1 MQCDNQSLS
10 EDEVSLLL
18 SQYINNKEKALF
30 RLQDCPGLLFWVFQ
44 EQAPG
49 RGGAEAGRDDWD
61 QREAVNLYDMML
73 QFLTI
78 TNCDPFTI
86 NSLLVSAMKLV
97 NNYVEKEMLP
107 RDQPTLL
114 LLLRMLTLSLGA
126 WEMIESQDFREPWL
140 ELPLVLQFLPDMMSL
155 IMDDQVR
162 ARLGATQIN
171 VLTPRW

>member
-1 MQCDNQSLS
+1 
-10 EDEVSLLL
+10 
-18 SQYINNKEKALF
+18 
-30 RLQDCPGLLFWVFQ
+30 
-44 EQAPG
+44 
-49 RGGAEAGRDDWD
+49 
-61 QREAVNLYDMML
+61 
-73 QFLTI
+73 
-78 TNCDPFTI
+78 
-86 NSLLVSAMKLV
+86 
-97 NNYVEKEMLP
+97 MLP